1 MDPDPDSDPLES
13 STPNHHRFYG
23 NEGTDLSLVYALR
36 LRSFKD
42 LVDRKLNIASTL
54 NVTRRELQAMTKN
67 ERHRAKRVP
76 YVTPCCFIKEESR
89 RLAECATVFNLICLD
104 LDEEADGS
112 CPAAPYVNAPEVLQ
126 EQLMPFNFAAY
137 TTVSSTP
144 KKPRLR
150 IMVEANG
157 IGVND
162 YRLAVDMIAHCIGL
176 GKVTKESYV
185 YVQPMYLPTIC
196 KGDDEDDDHPLIA
209 FDINGRAVTKDD
221 LRLFRRKQLQKG
233 KGENDGYSDDWNL
246 LGDKP
251 KPDAVAN
258 DLEFLRPTVE
268 DIGIESVKEA
278 LEHLDPDM
286 TYPEWLEIAAGIRHQ
301 FQGNLAEK
309 AYRVFD
315 KWSAKGDKYAG
326 ADDTR
331 AKWDSLRP
339 TPIGRAPVTIRTV
352 LTKAAQAGWNSAV
365 IKDRCFMAT
374 MRWLQDP
381 ERTASD
387 LLGAGLGRVLATPLI
402 TQSEEEALLNQIV
415 EVCKRRWAM
424 RITTTTVRKDM
435 MRLKQK
441 IANESQKRK
450 GPAIPGW
457 AKGLC
462 YVAATNEFYRHST
475 RERFKPESLDATYSR
490 KLLLSE
496 EQIAAAGQQGSMKA
510 ASKPVVDPRDY
521 LLNVVK
527 IPTVYDYI
535 YDPRYPNDTFLDL
548 DDRPYVN
555 LYVPNHPEPRARDSL
570 FAGEMLMEHLGNL
583 ISERP
588 YQRTV
593 LDFMAFLVQYPG
605 KKIRWAILLQGVEGC
620 GKTFLSEAMKTALGR
635 GHVRTIDSN
644 ALHSTWN
651 DWAYGS
657 QLLTL
662 EEIRVAGHSRHE
674 VMNALKPLVTND
686 VINLNQRHRDSRQ
699 VDNTA
704 NYMLFTNHHD
714 SLVLSHGDRRYFVLK
729 SPLQTKGQVMRL
741 GETYFRELFGM
752 LQSHAPGLRHFL
764 ECWPISDS
772 FDPNGHA
779 PVTPYLKQLVNDSAS
794 ELVIAVRDAIE
805 LNTHSLVAPDL
816 VSSSSLLGWIQLHHD
831 TIRVSSQQLAAVLRD
846 EGYLKMGRFNINSES
861 HFLWAKIGTDMVLK
875 DIRVEATK
883 RVRERLTIPPEDWEL
898 LQ

>member
-1 MDPDPDSDPLES
+1 MDPDSLENQTAS
-13 STPNHHRFYG
+13 HHRFYG
-23 NEGTDLSLVYALR
+23 NEGTDLSLVYALK
-36 LRSFKD
+36 LRGFKD
-42 LVDRKLNIASTL
+42 LVDRKLNIAATL
-54 NVTRRELQAMTKN
+54 NVTRRELQAMSAK
-67 ERHRAKRVP
+67 ERHAAKRVP
-76 YVTPCCFIKEESR
+76 YVTPCCFEREQSR
-89 RLAECATVFNLICLD
+89 RLAEQATVFNLICLD
-104 LDEEADGS
+104 IDEEKDGS
-112 CPAAPYVNAPEVLQ
+112 CPAAPYVNAPETLQ

-157 IGVND
+157 LGVAD
-162 YRLAVDMIAHCIGL
+162 YRLAVDMIAYCIGL
-176 GKVTKESYV
+176 GRVTKESYV

-196 KGDDEDDDHPLIA
+196 KGDDEDGDHPLIA
-209 FDINGRAVTKDD
+209 FDTGGRAVTKDD
-221 LRLFRRKQLQKG
+221 LRLFRKKQMQKKDG
-233 KGENDGYSDDWNL
+233 GQNDYADDWSL

-251 KPDAVAN
+251 SNYNNGGAVN
-258 DLEFLRPTVE
+258 DLEFLRPQVE
-268 DIGIESVKEA
+268 DITLEHVKEA
-278 LEHLDPDM
+278 LEHVDPDV

-301 FQGNLAEK
+301 FQGADAEA
-309 AYRVFD
+309 AYKLFD
-315 KWSAKGDKYAG
+315 RWSRKGSKYTG

-339 TPIGRAPVTIRTV
+339 TPVGRAPVTIRSV
-352 LTKAAQAGWNSAV
+352 LVRASQSGWNASAL
-365 IKDRCFMAT
+365 KDKCFMAT

-381 ERTASD
+381 ERTASE
-387 LLGAGLGRVLATPLI
+387 LLGDGLGRILATPLI
-402 TQSEEEALLNQIV
+402 SQSEEEALLNQIV

-435 MRLKQK
+435 MRIKLRMAQD
-441 IANESQKRK
+441 SQKRK
-450 GPAIPGW
+450 GPAVPGW

-475 RERFKPESLDATYSR
+475 RERFTPESLDSTYSR
-490 KLLLSE
+490 KLLLTE
-496 EQIAAAGQQGSMKA
+496 EQIAAAGQQGSIKA
-510 ASKPVVDPRDY
+510 SAAPVVKPRDY

-535 YDPRYPNDTFLDL
+535 YDPRYPNDTFLDIE
-548 DDRPYVN
+548 DRPYVN
-555 LYVPNHPEPRARDSL
+555 LYVPNHPEPKSKESL
-570 FAGEMLMEHLGNL
+570 YAGEMLMEHLGNL
-583 ISERP
+583 VTERA
-588 YQRTV
+588 YQRTIM
-593 LDFMAFLVQYPG
+593 DFMAFLVQYPG
-605 KKIRWAILLQGVEGC
+605 KKIRWAVLLQGVEGC
-620 GKTFLSEAMKTALGR
+620 GKTFLSEAMKTVLGR
-635 GHVRTIDSN
+635 GHVRTLDSN
-644 ALHSTWN
+644 ALHQAWN

-674 VMNALKPLVTND
+674 VMNALKPLITND

-699 VDNTA
+699 VDNTT

-741 GETYFRELFGM
+741 GDNYFRELFGM
-752 LQSHAPGLRHFL
+752 LSSHACGLRHFL

-779 PVTPYLKQLVNDSAS
+779 PVTPYLRQLINDSAS
-794 ELVIAVRDAIE
+794 ELVIAIRDAIE
-805 LNTHSLVAPDL
+805 QNAHSLIAHDL
-816 VSSSSLLGWIQLHHD
+816 VSSSTLMGWLQLHND
-831 TIRVSSQQLAAVLRD
+831 GLRMTGQQIAAVLRD
-846 EGYLKMGRFNINSES
+846 EGYMKMGRFGVGSES
-861 HFLWAKIGTDMVLK
+861 HFLWAKVGTEMVLK
-875 DIRVEATK
+875 DVKTEALK